1 MTVCEKA
8 YAKINLFLDV
18 TARRDDG
25 FHDILSVMH
34 SVSLADL
41 ISVDADYSDET
52 RILLSTDSSDL
63 SPDSSNLAY
72 KAAEKY
78 LDYFGIKA
86 DVSIRLEKHIPIG
99 AGLGGGSSDAA
110 ATLRA
115 LNRIF
120 KKADTEQLIE
130 LASELGS
137 DVPFCVV
144 GGASVCVGRG
154 ETFNQLSTTQKF
166 DFVIAI
172 GEGRISTPKAYAAL
186 DELYNNFLSPRD
198 PMVHSYAQRIVD
210 MMENDA
216 FDIPHYNVFED
227 VIKLD
232 EISKIKEIMIKNEAE
247 YTLMS
252 GSGPSVFGRFKSR
265 PDCERAL
272 EILKSNGFSAFM
284 CHSVY
289 PEVNI

>member
-120 KKADTEQLIE
+120 NKADTEQLIE

-232 EISKIKEIMIKNEAE
+232 EISKIK
-247 YTLMS
+247 
-252 GSGPSVFGRFKSR
+252 
-265 PDCERAL
+265 
-272 EILKSNGFSAFM
+272 
-284 CHSVY
+284 
-289 PEVNI
+289 